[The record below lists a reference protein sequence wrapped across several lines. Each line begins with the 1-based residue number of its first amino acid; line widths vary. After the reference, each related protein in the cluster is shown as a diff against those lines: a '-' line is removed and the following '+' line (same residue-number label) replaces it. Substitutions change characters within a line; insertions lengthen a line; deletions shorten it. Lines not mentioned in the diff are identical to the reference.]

1 MQRPPDFSIAALHGA
16 LDAQRKA
23 RGLSWEGLTR
33 EINAQFADSRAR
45 PLSSS
50 TVSGL
55 RTKSFVE
62 ADGVLQMLR
71 WLGRTAESFVPGL
84 VDEATTGATPRKL
97 DAHQILRFDVTALH
111 AALDARRLERAL
123 TWAQVADEI
132 GGANAALLT
141 RLAKGGRV
149 AFPQVMRVIR
159 WVGQP
164 AATFTRASDW

>member
-23 RGLSWEGLTR
+23 RGLSSEGLTR

-71 WLGRTAESFVPGL
+71 WLGQTAESFVPGL
-84 VDEATTGATPRKL
+84 ADGRQP
-97 DAHQILRFDVTALH
+97 
-111 AALDARRLERAL
+111 ARR
-123 TWAQVADEI
+123 
-132 GGANAALLT
+132 
-141 RLAKGGRV
+141 
-149 AFPQVMRVIR
+149 
-159 WVGQP
+159 
-164 AATFTRASDW
+164 RASWMRTRFFVST